1 MNLIRPDNA
10 EKRGFARLQP
20 CMTRRLIFVEW
31 LCIRLTRIYS
41 PWHMS
46 DRKRK
51 ASCVTRTYET
61 RWGKS
66 ESLCSA
72 THYWPTIWPAV
83 STPHAALPQPSQ
95 TADWSTSLA
104 RYYMFFFTPGWRFM
118 LYSFH
123 LLSLFD
129 LSFPPRATFCV
140 RLLIRTKFCVGVCL
154 PAYFSAYLGS
164 CSVWLHGKRV
174 PARDKMAHA
183 HWRCVTNSSGQPR
196 SLYLWHHALWNMNGR
211 IEMHNFLSFLK
222 QRDHQMQQW

>member
-104 RYYMFFFTPGWRFM
+104 RYYMFFLLLAGGLCCIAFIFCPSSTCLSHLGPRF
-118 LYSFH
+118 
-123 LLSLFD
+123 
-129 LSFPPRATFCV
+129 V
-140 RLLIRTKFCVGVCL
+140 CVGVCL